1 MNSIAPENTSLGK
14 YNIRLF
20 PKHYIHELLTSR
32 THLQVA
38 TLVQADWLFLLTD
51 VAHLY
56 TANPNIDPTAQP
68 IFEVLDIG
76 DLQVRPV
83 FNLLQKYLMLFVTP

>member
-1 MNSIAPENTSLGK
+1 M
-14 YNIRLF
+14 
-20 PKHYIHELLTSR
+20 
-32 THLQVA
+32 A

-68 IFEVLDIG
+68 IFEVFDIG

-83 FNLLQKYLMLFVTP
+83 TFKPTPKFIGAIRVLTTTLM